1 MSTPVTLKRDCHALV
16 IPSGETYVLPAG
28 TPVVVTQSLGGSFT
42 VQSPAIGGLF
52 RIADRDA
59 DALGLSPEAAPS
71 PKKVTA
77 AGPASEEAVWDQLK
91 TCYDPEI
98 PVNIVDLGLV
108 YDLKVLP
115 RPSGKLR
122 VEVKMTLTAPGC
134 GMGPSIAA
142 DAQSKI
148 AALPGVAEAEVAV
161 VWDPPWSAEMM
172 TDEGKRRLGIA

>member
-108 YDLKVLP
+108 YDVQVDGALCNVT
-115 RPSGKLR
+115 
-122 VEVKMTLTAPGC
+122 MTLTSQMCPEAKTIPDVVKRRCNTVPG
-134 GMGPSIAA
+134 I
-142 DAQSKI
+142 QST
-148 AALPGVAEAEVAV
+148 EVKV
-161 VWDPPWSAEMM
+161 VWEPQWTPQRISAEGRKM
-172 TDEGKRRLGIA
+172 LGIDEEQES